1 MFPVGD
7 KLLLYFATRDP
18 AMKVQ
23 MIGVAGADLKSD
35 FSRSAWKQL
44 SDGPILKPE
53 LPWERNCIE
62 APTVC
67 RHGDALFM
75 FYAGAYNNEPQQI
88 GCATSQDG
96 LHWTRLFQEPLLPN
110 GQPGEWNSSESG
122 HPGIFTDDDGQ
133 TSLFYQGN
141 NDKGRTWF
149 LSRVKIDWKDGKPIV
164 TPER

>member
-1 MFPVGD
+1 
-7 KLLLYFATRDP
+7 
-18 AMKVQ
+18 
-23 MIGVAGADLKSD
+23 
-35 FSRSAWKQL
+35 
-44 SDGPILKPE
+44 
-53 LPWERNCIE
+53 
-62 APTVC
+62 
-67 RHGDALFM
+67 M

-96 LHWTRLFQEPLLPN
+96 LHWPRLFLEPLLPN